1 MATMYRKSSEP
12 YDNRPRT
19 TSDFSSSTSRTHEFS
34 SSSSSF
40 DDCLSRIDCKGS
52 EDFSLSSSSESRH
65 HGHINGSFLTDGDE
79 SSRPRRSH
87 RPRGC
92 RGGRK
97 NRKKQQVDE
106 AVRTCQPGSTTS
118 ACSQWPKLPGSISE
132 RSIAQTS
139 NKAVGAIS
147 SNSSVSVSTRHESW
161 SIYPFVRRSTA
172 NSDSC
177 GAYETASATCMT
189 NKQCPP
195 PTGGGSLFAIS
206 PRSFLFQGEAHGQQ
220 PLLWCS

>member
-52 EDFSLSSSSESRH
+52 EDFSLSSSSES
-65 HGHINGSFLTDGDE
+65 
-79 SSRPRRSH
+79 RSH